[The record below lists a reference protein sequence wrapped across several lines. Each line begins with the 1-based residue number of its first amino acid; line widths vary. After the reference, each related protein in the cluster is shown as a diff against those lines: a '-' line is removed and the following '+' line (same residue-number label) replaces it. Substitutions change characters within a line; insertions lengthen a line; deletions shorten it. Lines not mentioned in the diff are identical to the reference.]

1 LFAGAVVLL
10 LIFYRPKESP
20 RIEDSGRYLELK
32 AEADSQKTEIT
43 SLKTTEQNLKAQL
56 TESQSVIRSRDTE
69 ISSLQKQIS
78 DYQAKEK
85 QAEAER
91 KTENANLE
99 NARKALEQERQRVI
113 TEETRRCEDQEANR
127 DRLWAMHETE
137 AIMKM
142 KEICQK
148 PGLLVPSFDN
158 NNLPDDF
165 DTSLKPDFVIRLLD
179 QYVVFDPKLSKPEN
193 LQTYLA
199 TQAKKT
205 ADKFRK
211 SSSFEQIYKSVF
223 FIVPS
228 VALQY
233 LRQFSFYEQG
243 FMFYVIPSESF
254 EPVLTILKR
263 LEDYDLADKYDP
275 QERENIV
282 NLIAAFEQH
291 IRQQNA
297 TNILSAVRG
306 LGVLAEKQLIPA
318 EVVDAIEAARKN
330 IKLHNF
336 RPAELKKLVENPDV
350 QIGEITRMLKGPKPN
365 LDESD
370 FGTGAE
376 S

>member
-1 LFAGAVVLL
+1 
-10 LIFYRPKESP
+10 
-20 RIEDSGRYLELK
+20 
-32 AEADSQKTEIT
+32 
-43 SLKTTEQNLKAQL
+43 
-56 TESQSVIRSRDTE
+56 
-69 ISSLQKQIS
+69 
-78 DYQAKEK
+78 
-85 QAEAER
+85 
-91 KTENANLE
+91 
-99 NARKALEQERQRVI
+99 
-113 TEETRRCEDQEANR
+113 
-127 DRLWAMHETE
+127 
-137 AIMKM
+137 M

-148 PGLLVPSFDN
+148 PSLLVPNFD

-165 DTSLKPDFVIRLLD
+165 DTSSKPDFMIRLLD

-205 ADKFRK
+205 ADKLRK
-211 SSSFEQIYKSVF
+211 SSSFDRIYKSVF

-233 LRQFSFYEQG
+233 LRQYSFYEQG
-243 FMFYVIPSESF
+243 FMFYIIPTESF
-254 EPVLTILKR
+254 EPVLTTLKR
-263 LEDYDLADKYDP
+263 LEEYDLADKYDP

-318 EVVDAIEAARKN
+318 EVVDAVEAARKN
-330 IKLHNF
+330 IRLYSL
-336 RPAELKKLVENPDV
+336 RPAELKKLVENPEL
-350 QIGEITRMLKGPKPN
+350 QIGEISRMLKGPTPN

-370 FGTGAE
+370 FSAGAE
-376 S
+376 EPK